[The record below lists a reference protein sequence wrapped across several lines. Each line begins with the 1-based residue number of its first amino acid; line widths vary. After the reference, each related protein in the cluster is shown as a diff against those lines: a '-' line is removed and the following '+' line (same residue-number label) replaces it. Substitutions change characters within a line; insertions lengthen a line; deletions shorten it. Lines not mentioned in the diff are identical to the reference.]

1 MFAVHAIRQTT
12 LQVDAPVPAK
22 QAAEERRGSR
32 FVRSCFSNAELERL
46 LMGDQPE
53 EDSAPALLPPGW
65 EQRLDERT
73 GRIFFVDHNT
83 YVSPTTRSPTEH
95 PPLLR

>member
-1 MFAVHAIRQTT
+1 MFAVGQTT

>member
-1 MFAVHAIRQTT
+1 MFAVGQTT

-53 EDSAPALLPPGW
+53 EDSAPALLPPFLQKAGACGRRYNW
-65 EQRLDERT
+65 E
-73 GRIFFVDHNT
+73 
-83 YVSPTTRSPTEH
+83 TRGAVF
-95 PPLLR
+95 